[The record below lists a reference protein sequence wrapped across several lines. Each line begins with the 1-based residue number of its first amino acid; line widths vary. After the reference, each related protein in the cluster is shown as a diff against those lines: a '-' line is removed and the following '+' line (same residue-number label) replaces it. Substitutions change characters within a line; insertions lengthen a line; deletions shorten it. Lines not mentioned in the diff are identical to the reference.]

1 MFLLACGHEEKGPY
15 TDAEGIRRDANG
27 CWADPEQIWSVS
39 SDRYCTSDSWRRA

>member
-1 MFLLACGHEEKGPY
+1 MFLLACGHEEKGPN
-15 TDAEGIRRDANG
+15 TDADGIRRDAIG